1 MCTLV
6 NESERKK
13 KRPGSSD
20 MEALWVIKIG
30 DCKGLVINGSKGRLI
45 FYSVFSNFWWFASNK
60 SMSQIGVPSLNQ

>member
-20 MEALWVIKIG
+20 VEALWVIKIG
-30 DCKGLVINGSKGRLI
+30 DCKGLVINDSKRRFINI
-45 FYSVFSNFWWFASNK
+45 FIVLLMIFDGLLE
-60 SMSQIGVPSLNQ
+60 INQCHDLMYLL